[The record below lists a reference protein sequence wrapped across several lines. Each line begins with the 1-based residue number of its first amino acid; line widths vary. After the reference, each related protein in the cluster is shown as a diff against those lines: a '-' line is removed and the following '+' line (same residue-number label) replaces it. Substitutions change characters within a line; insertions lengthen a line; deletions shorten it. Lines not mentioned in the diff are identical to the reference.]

1 MAFMDAAER
10 TEINELKKPSVFK
23 RAVVVLLVT
32 LLLLGVGAYGGLYV
46 LLKGPSPYLGTAF
59 VSAVADNELMY
70 VVLQTV
76 LTPQEIREYQQVA
89 QTNSGEDL
97 MYAVHPQLG

>member
-1 MAFMDAAER
+1 MDAAER

-70 VVLQTV
+70 AVLQTV

>member
-1 MAFMDAAER
+1 MDAAER